1 MKYKIHHEWQGNT
14 NLEKWG
20 NGLLQGTVLAFASID
35 NWKLW
40 ELPVRKAT
48 NVAKIQ
54 TGESQVQVL
63 VITAAKYMLVTLTVV
78 HFRVPAD

>member
-1 MKYKIHHEWQGNT
+1 M
-14 NLEKWG
+14 WG
-20 NGLLQGTVLAFASID
+20 NGLLQGTVLAFTWID
-35 NWKLW
+35 HWKLW

-63 VITAAKYMLVTLTVV
+63 GIIAEKYMLVNLSVV